1 MKIDLSLHE
10 LMLLRQILL
19 EQYHRSSRPVS
30 EDKSRD
36 GKNAPLPF
44 ETVTIP
50 PLTRES
56 LARKITSVMK
66 KLNAEPDS

>member
-1 MKIDLSLHE
+1 VKIDLSLHE

-30 EDKSRD
+30 ENKFLD
-36 GKNAPLPF
+36 GEDAPLPF
-44 ETVTIP
+44 ETIPIP

-56 LARKITSVMK
+56 LTRKITGAMK
-66 KLNAEPDS
+66 KLNAESNS